1 MKKKSVWVLAD
12 VNALPEVYGRV
23 LDAKQRLAS
32 GSAPTAAEAARSAGL
47 SRSAF
52 YKYKDAVFAYQ
63 QNTAGKLLT
72 AHLLLLDKPGVLSM
86 LLSAFADA
94 GANILTVNQNIPA
107 DGTATVSVSARIDRL
122 TVTEEAFLASL
133 QALPGVEKV
142 TRVVISQGEI

>member
-1 MKKKSVWVLAD
+1 MNKKSVWVLAD
-12 VNALPEVYGRV
+12 VHTLPEVFGKV

-32 GSAPTAAEAARSAGL
+32 GAAASAAEAARSAGL

-63 QNTAGKLLT
+63 QDAAGKLLT
-72 AHLLLLDKPGVLSM
+72 AHLVLLDKPGVLSM

-107 DGTATVSVSARIDRL
+107 DGTATVSISARIDRL

-133 QALPGVEKV
+133 QELHGVEKI
-142 TRVVISQGEI
+142 TRVAISQGEI

>member
-1 MKKKSVWVLAD
+1 MNKKSVWVLAD
-12 VNALPEVYGRV
+12 VHALPEVYGKV

-32 GSAPTAAEAARSAGL
+32 GTAASAAEAARSAGL

-63 QNTAGKLLT
+63 QDTAGKLLT
-72 AHLLLLDKPGVLSM
+72 AHLLLLDKTGVLSM

-107 DGTATVSVSARIDRL
+107 DGTATVSISARIDRL

-133 QALPGVEKV
+133 QALHGVEKI